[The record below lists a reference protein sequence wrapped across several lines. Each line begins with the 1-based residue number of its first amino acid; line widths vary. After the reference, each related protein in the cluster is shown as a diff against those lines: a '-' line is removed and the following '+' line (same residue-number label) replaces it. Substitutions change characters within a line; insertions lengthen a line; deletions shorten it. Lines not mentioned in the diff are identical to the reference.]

1 MNKKTNALSQI
12 LTLLQKEFRLEWRQR
27 IALNSILLY
36 LAATI
41 FVCYLSFP
49 LQKLPPLVW
58 NALFW
63 IILIFASINA
73 IAKSFVQESEG
84 RYMYFY
90 TLFKPEVLIIAKM
103 IYNTFLM
110 LLISFLGITGY
121 IFVMGSP
128 IQDWNLFLLIVLLGS
143 IGFSTSLTLISSI
156 SAQTQNSSML
166 MAILSFPVILPLV
179 LLLIDAS
186 KNAIDGL
193 AWSVSK
199 DELLLLVGMDL
210 ILAAL
215 AYILF
220 PFLWRS

>member
-1 MNKKTNALSQI
+1 
-12 LTLLQKEFRLEWRQR
+12 
-27 IALNSILLY
+27 
-36 LAATI
+36 
-41 FVCYLSFP
+41 
-49 LQKLPPLVW
+49 
-58 NALFW
+58 
-63 IILIFASINA
+63 
-73 IAKSFVQESEG
+73 
-84 RYMYFY
+84 
-90 TLFKPEVLIIAKM
+90 
-103 IYNTFLM
+103 
-110 LLISFLGITGY
+110 
-121 IFVMGSP
+121 MGSP

>member
-1 MNKKTNALSQI
+1 MARQI
-12 LTLLQKEFRLEWRQR
+12 WTLLAKEFRLEWRQR

-41 FVCYLSFP
+41 FICYLSFSFSKN
-49 LQKLPPLVW
+49 QLPTMVW

-63 IILIFASINA
+63 IIMLFASINA

-90 TLFKPEVLIIAKM
+90 TLFRPEVLILAKI
-103 IYNTFLM
+103 IYNTLLM
-110 LLISFLGITGY
+110 LLISFLGILGY
-121 IFVMGSP
+121 AFVMGSP
-128 IQDWNLFLLIVLLGS
+128 VQDWTLFLVIVLLGA

-156 SAQTQNSSML
+156 SSQAQNSSML
-166 MAILSFPVILPLV
+166 MAILSFPVVLPL
-179 LLLIDAS
+179 LLVLIDAS

-193 AWSVSK
+193 VWSVTQ
-199 DELLLLVGMDL
+199 DELNLLLGIDL
-210 ILAAL
+210 ILVAL

>member
-1 MNKKTNALSQI
+1 MTNKTNAISQI

-41 FVCYLSFP
+41 FVCYLSFS

-110 LLISFLGITGY
+110 LLISFLGIGAY
-121 IFVMGSP
+121 IFVMGTP
-128 IQDWNLFLLIVLLGS
+128 VQDWNLFLLIILLGS
-143 IGFSTSLTLISSI
+143 IGFATSLTLISSI
-156 SAQTQNSSML
+156 SAQTENSSML
-166 MAILSFPVILPLV
+166 MAILSFPIILPLV

-199 DELLLLVGMDL
+199 DEILLLVGMDL

>member
-1 MNKKTNALSQI
+1 MINTVSQI
-12 LTLLQKEFRLEWRQR
+12 ITLLEKEFRLEWRQR
-27 IALNSILLY
+27 IAINSILLY
-36 LAATI
+36 LASTI

-73 IAKSFVQESEG
+73 IGKSFVQESEG

-90 TLFKPEVLIIAKM
+90 TLFKPEVLILSKM

-110 LLISFLGITGY
+110 LLIAFLGITGY
-121 IFVMGSP
+121 IFVMGTP
-128 IQDWNLFLLIVLLGS
+128 VQDWNLFLLIILLGS
-143 IGFSTSLTLISSI
+143 IGFATSLTLISSI

-166 MAILSFPVILPLV
+166 MAILSFPIILPLV

-199 DELLLLVGMDL
+199 DEIMLLVGMDL
-210 ILAAL
+210 ILGAL